1 MSNSNDK
8 NKNTS
13 NNITLPAIFIAIAVA
28 SRVFILTP
36 QVKPFTAILIF
47 SAIFCGRRTGFLIG
61 VFSVLI
67 SSFFLGLYPVVIL
80 QMICF
85 GIIAYLA
92 GCFFYE
98 RIFKYKSI
106 FVAIYGFMSV
116 MLFYAPIANYV
127 SACVAL
133 GELTSFEKFLVFFS
147 LALPMDLLHS
157 ISTMIFLFMIY
168 SADRL
173 YQKRFLTD
181 GL

>member
-13 NNITLPAIFIAIAVA
+13 NNITLSAIFIAIAVA
-28 SRVFILTP
+28 SRVFILMP
-36 QVKPFTAILIF
+36 HVKPFTAILIF
-47 SAIFCGRRTGFLIG
+47 SGIYCGRCSGFLVG
-61 VFSVLI
+61 AFSALI

-116 MLFYAPIANYV
+116 MLFYAPITNYV

-133 GELTSFEKFLVFFS
+133 GELTAFEKSLVFFS
-147 LALPMDLLHS
+147 IALPMDLLHA
-157 ISTMIFLFMIY
+157 ISTVIFLFVIY
-168 SADRL
+168 SVKIL
-173 YQKRFLTD
+173 YEKKFLTT
-181 GL
+181 